1 MLPWDVL
8 SSKPLVSR
16 PPWLRL
22 WEEDVRLPNGEV
34 IAGYLRSQSRDYAAV
49 FALMED
55 GTVPLVSQYKHG
67 KGAVSLDL
75 PAGYLDTVDESPLT
89 AARRELEEET
99 GVTAAAWQ
107 SMGGLVVDSNR
118 GNTRCHLFL
127 AKGAVRD
134 GSQHLDTT
142 EDLTVSFHRLSEL
155 LHLVISGRIDSIG
168 SVAGILLA
176 LRLLDGDEECPSVG
190 ASSSSGGLS

>member
-1 MLPWDVL
+1 MLPWEVL
-8 SSKPLVSR
+8 SSRPLVSR

-34 IAGYLRSQSRDYAAV
+34 IEGYLRSQSRDYAAV
-49 FALMED
+49 FALLED

-75 PAGYLDTVDESPLT
+75 PAGYLDAADDSPLT
-89 AARRELEEET
+89 TARRELEEET

-107 SMGGLVVDSNR
+107 SMGGLVLDSNR

-127 AKGAVRD
+127 ARDAVRE
-134 GSQHLDTT
+134 GRQYLDIT
-142 EDLTVSFHRLSEL
+142 EELTVSFHRPSEL
-155 LHLVISGRIDSIG
+155 LYLVLSGRIDSIG

-176 LRLLDGDEECPSVG
+176 LRLLEGGEGCLPVG
-190 ASSSSGGLS
+190 ADSAL

>member
-1 MLPWDVL
+1 MLPWQVL
-8 SSKPLVSR
+8 SSRPLVSR
-16 PPWLRL
+16 EPWLRL

-34 IAGYLRSQSRDYAAV
+34 IEGYLCSQSRDYAAV
-49 FALMED
+49 LALMQD

-75 PAGYLDTVDESPLT
+75 PAGYLDENGESPLT

-107 SMGGLVVDSNR
+107 SMGGLVLDSNR

-127 AKGAVRD
+127 ARDAVRK
-134 GSQHLDTT
+134 GSQHLDAT
-142 EDLTVSFHRLSEL
+142 EELSVSFHRPSEL
-155 LHLVISGRIDSIG
+155 LHLVLSGRIDSIG

-176 LRLLDGDEECPSVG
+176 LRLLEDAVERPILCADSV
-190 ASSSSGGLS
+190 L

>member
-1 MLPWDVL
+1 MLPWEVL
-8 SSKPLVSR
+8 SSRPLVSR

-34 IAGYLRSQSRDYAAV
+34 IEAYLCGQSRDYAAV

-75 PAGYLDTVDESPLT
+75 PAGYLDTADESPLT

-99 GVTAAAWQ
+99 GVTAPAWQ
-107 SMGGLVVDSNR
+107 SLGGLVLDSNR
-118 GNTRCHLFL
+118 GNTRCYLFL
-127 AKGAVRD
+127 ARRAVRA
-134 GSQHLDTT
+134 GSPHLDTT
-142 EDLTVSFHRLSEL
+142 EELTVSFHSPSEL
-155 LHLVISGRIDSIG
+155 LHLVLSGRIDSIG

-176 LRLLDGDEECPSVG
+176 LRLLEGVEECPPVG
-190 ASSSSGGLS
+190 ASSSSGGLL

>member
-1 MLPWDVL
+1 MLPWEVL
-8 SSKPLVSR
+8 SSRPLVSR

-34 IAGYLRSQSRDYAAV
+34 IEAYLCGQSRDYAAV

-75 PAGYLDTVDESPLT
+75 PAGYLDTADESPLT

-99 GVTAAAWQ
+99 GVTAPAWQ
-107 SMGGLVVDSNR
+107 SLGGLVLDSNR

-127 AKGAVRD
+127 ARDAVRQ
-134 GSQHLDTT
+134 GRQHLDTT
-142 EDLTVSFHRLSEL
+142 EDLTVSFHRPSEL
-155 LHLVISGRIDSIG
+155 LHLVLSGRIDSIG

-176 LRLLDGDEECPSVG
+176 LRLLEGGEDCPAVG
-190 ASSSSGGLS
+190 AASVL

>member
-1 MLPWDVL
+1 MLPWEVL
-8 SSKPLVSR
+8 SARPLVSR

-75 PAGYLDTVDESPLT
+75 PAGYLDAADESPLT

-99 GVTAAAWQ
+99 GITAAAWQ
-107 SMGGLVVDSNR
+107 PMGALVLDANR
-118 GNTRCHLFL
+118 GNMRCHLFL
-127 AKGAVRD
+127 AKGAVGD
-134 GSQHLDTT
+134 GSQHLDIT
-142 EDLTVSFHRLSEL
+142 EDLTVSFHRPSEL
-155 LHLVISGRIDSIG
+155 LRMVLSGRIDSIS

-176 LRLLDGDEECPSVG
+176 LRLLR
-190 ASSSSGGLS
+190 GGEDLPVAGTDSML

>member
-1 MLPWDVL
+1 MLPWEVL
-8 SSKPLVSR
+8 SARPLVSR

-34 IAGYLRSQSRDYAAV
+34 IEAYLCSQSRDYASV

-75 PAGYLDTVDESPLT
+75 PAGYLDAADESPLT

-99 GVTAAAWQ
+99 GITAAAWQ
-107 SMGGLVVDSNR
+107 PMGALVLDANR
-118 GNTRCHLFL
+118 GNMRCHLFL
-127 AKGAVRD
+127 ARGAVRN
-134 GSQHLDTT
+134 GSQHLDVT
-142 EDLTVSFHRLSEL
+142 EELTVSFHRPSDL

-176 LRLLDGDEECPSVG
+176 LRLLEGGEECPSVG
-190 ASSSSGGLS
+190 ADYVL

>member
-1 MLPWDVL
+1 MLPWQVL
-8 SSKPLVSR
+8 SSRPLVSR
-16 PPWLRL
+16 EPWLRL

-34 IAGYLRSQSRDYAAV
+34 IEGYLCSQSRDYAAV
-49 FALMED
+49 LALMQD
-55 GTVPLVSQYKHG
+55 GTVPLVRQYKHG

-75 PAGYLDTVDESPLT
+75 PAGYLDENGESPLT

-107 SMGGLVVDSNR
+107 SMGGLVLDSNR

-127 AKGAVRD
+127 ARDAVRE
-134 GSQHLDTT
+134 GSQHLDAT
-142 EDLTVSFHRLSEL
+142 EELSVSFHRPSEL
-155 LHLVISGRIDSIG
+155 LHLVLSGRIDSIG

-176 LRLLDGDEECPSVG
+176 LRLLEDAVERPILCADSV
-190 ASSSSGGLS
+190 L

>member
-190 ASSSSGGLS
+190 ASSSSGGLP

>member
-1 MLPWDVL
+1 M
-8 SSKPLVSR
+8 
-16 PPWLRL
+16 
-22 WEEDVRLPNGEV
+22 
-34 IAGYLRSQSRDYAAV
+34 Q
-49 FALMED
+49 D

-75 PAGYLDTVDESPLT
+75 PAGYLDENGESPLT

-107 SMGGLVVDSNR
+107 SMGGLVLDSNR

-127 AKGAVRD
+127 ARDAVRE
-134 GSQHLDTT
+134 GSQHLDAT
-142 EDLTVSFHRLSEL
+142 EELSVSFHRPSEL
-155 LHLVISGRIDSIG
+155 LHLVLSGRIDSIG

-176 LRLLDGDEECPSVG
+176 LRLLEDAVERPILCADSV
-190 ASSSSGGLS
+190 L

>member
-1 MLPWDVL
+1 MQPWEVL
-8 SSKPLVSR
+8 ASRPLLWR

-34 IAGYLRSQSRDYAAV
+34 IEGYLRSQSRDYAAV
-49 FALMED
+49 FALLQD

-67 KGAVSLDL
+67 KGAASLDL
-75 PAGYLDTVDESPLT
+75 PAGYLDSADESPLA

-99 GVTAAAWQ
+99 GFTATAWQ
-107 SMGGLVVDSNR
+107 AMGSLVVDSNR

-127 AKGAVRD
+127 ARDAVRQ

-142 EDLTVSFHRLSEL
+142 EDISVSFHKLGEL
-155 LHLVISGRIDSIG
+155 PCLVLSGRIDSMG
-168 SVAGILLA
+168 SAAGILLA
-176 LRLLDGDEECPSVG
+176 LRLLE
-190 ASSSSGGLS
+190 GGNPYPNVEPILHRRGLP

>member
-1 MLPWDVL
+1 MLPWEVL
-8 SSKPLVSR
+8 SSRPLVSR

-34 IAGYLRSQSRDYAAV
+34 IEGYLRSQSRDYASV

-75 PAGYLDTVDESPLT
+75 PAGYLDAADESPLT

-99 GVTAAAWQ
+99 GLTVATWQ
-107 SMGGLVVDSNR
+107 SMGGLVLDSNR

-127 AKGAVRD
+127 ARGAVRQ
-134 GSQHLDTT
+134 GRQHLDIT
-142 EDLTVSFHRLSEL
+142 EELTVSFHRPSEL
-155 LHLVISGRIDSIG
+155 LHLVLSGRIDSIG

-176 LRLLDGDEECPSVG
+176 LRLLERGEGCLPVG
-190 ASSSSGGLS
+190 ADSAL

>member
-1 MLPWDVL
+1 MLPWQVL
-8 SSKPLVSR
+8 SSRPLVSR
-16 PPWLRL
+16 EPWLRL

-34 IAGYLRSQSRDYAAV
+34 IEGYLCSQSRDYAAV
-49 FALMED
+49 LALMQD

-75 PAGYLDTVDESPLT
+75 PAGYLDENGESPLT

-107 SMGGLVVDSNR
+107 SMGGLVLDSNR

-127 AKGAVRD
+127 ARDAVRE
-134 GSQHLDTT
+134 GSQHLDAT
-142 EDLTVSFHRLSEL
+142 EELSVSFHRPSEL
-155 LHLVISGRIDSIG
+155 LHLVLSGRIDSIG

-176 LRLLDGDEECPSVG
+176 LRLLEDAVERPILCADSV
-190 ASSSSGGLS
+190 L